1 MFIRCTTIKSKQS
14 GDPYQTYRLVES
26 ERVNGKVKQR
36 TLINL
41 GRYFDVPKAQWSDL
55 SSRIS
60 QLLTAQDTLFSVELS
75 EELEGM
81 AQRYAAQILTARSVP
96 SDTVDAFESVAVDSI
111 ELVRPRH
118 VGVEQLALHALRQLH
133 LEEKLKELG
142 FNRHQLAGAI
152 GNIIARMAFPASEL
166 ATHDWLQHRSGL
178 GELIDYDFEGM
189 GLNRLYQVSDLLW
202 KHREALESHLYQ
214 QEVSLFNLNETIT
227 LYDLT
232 NTFFEGE
239 AKANAKAKRGRS
251 KEKRSDCPLVTLAL
265 VLDSSGFPRKS
276 QIFSGNVSEPKTL
289 QEMLKELNGRAG
301 STVVLDAGIA
311 TEDNVQWLV
320 KNGYRYLVVSRKRK
334 RDFDED
340 KAMIIKDCPGQT
352 IKVQRHVNEETGEVE
367 LYCHSLMREKKEQA
381 IQDRFAEHF
390 EDALQSL
397 VNGLQKKGTTK
408 RYDKIIERINRCI
421 SFRMPYSLTSPANF
435 QYITCLSS

>member
-26 ERVNGKVKQR
+26 ERANGKVKQR

-41 GRYFDVPKAQWSDL
+41 GRYFDVPKAQWADL

-60 QLLTAQDTLFSVELS
+60 QLLTAQDALFCVELS

-81 AQRYAAQILTARSVP
+81 AQRYAAQILAARSIP
-96 SDTVDAFESVAVDSI
+96 SESLDIFESDAVDSI
-111 ELVRPRH
+111 EMVRPRH

-133 LEEKLKELG
+133 LDEKLKELG

-166 ATHDWLQHRSGL
+166 ASHDWLQRRSGL

-214 QEVSLFNLNETIT
+214 QEASLFNLNETIT

-239 AKANAKAKRGRS
+239 AKANAQAKRGRS

-276 QIFSGNVSEPKTL
+276 QIFPGNASEPQTL
-289 QEMLKELNGRAG
+289 QEMLQALDGRKG

-311 TEDNVQWLV
+311 TEENIQWLV
-320 KNGYRYLVVSRKRK
+320 ENGYHYLVVSRKRK

-340 KAMIIKDCPGQT
+340 KATLIKD
-352 IKVQRHVNEETGEVE
+352 
-367 LYCHSLMREKKEQA
+367 
-381 IQDRFAEHF
+381 
-390 EDALQSL
+390 
-397 VNGLQKKGTTK
+397 
-408 RYDKIIERINRCI
+408 
-421 SFRMPYSLTSPANF
+421 MP
-435 QYITCLSS
+435 